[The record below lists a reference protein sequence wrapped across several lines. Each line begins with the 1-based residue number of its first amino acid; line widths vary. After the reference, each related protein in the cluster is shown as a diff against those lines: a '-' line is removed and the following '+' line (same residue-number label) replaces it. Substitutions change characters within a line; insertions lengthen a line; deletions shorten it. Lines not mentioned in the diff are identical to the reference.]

1 VILVR
6 YDPSLAASVV
16 VQTAGGGT
24 ATSGDHDASEELE
37 TAGAA

>member
-1 VILVR
+1 
-6 YDPSLAASVV
+6 

-24 ATSGDHDASEELE
+24 ATSADHDASEELE